1 MQRQLGNSEPT
12 NNFEALKMS
21 ASTDATHN
29 DRLTDVVILL
39 RLISEV
45 GRSNL
50 RVRYLPISATYP
62 IARGCHFHCQ
72 HCRVDNK
79 SDCHLELI
87 T

>member
-50 RVRYLPISATYP
+50 RVR
-62 IARGCHFHCQ
+62 
-72 HCRVDNK
+72 
-79 SDCHLELI
+79 
-87 T
+87 